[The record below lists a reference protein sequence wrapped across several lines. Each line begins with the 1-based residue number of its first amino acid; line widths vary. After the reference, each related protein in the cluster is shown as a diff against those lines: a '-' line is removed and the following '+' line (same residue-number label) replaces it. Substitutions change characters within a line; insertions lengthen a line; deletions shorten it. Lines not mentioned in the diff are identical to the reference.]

1 MKPTIEVI
9 LLETVLAR
17 PVCEVLRTRH
27 AEVLT
32 WRVYRHDDSLE
43 SLREAGFIEH
53 SANLLRCCLIFA
65 QGLRPPGIEIGIQSE
80 GGHNNH
86 TLALVIV
93 GGFDEWAPVYCRGF
107 EALQGTNAIV
117 AAGERLKH
125 EEAHLGS

>member
-9 LLETVLAR
+9 LLVTVLAR

-65 QGLRPPGIEIGIQSE
+65 QGLRPPGIEIGDDLVLSSE
-80 GGHNNH
+80 AAIRLCQ
-86 TLALVIV
+86 LA
-93 GGFDEWAPVYCRGF
+93 GY
-107 EALQGTNAIV
+107 QNA
-117 AAGERLKH
+117 
-125 EEAHLGS
+125 GSVEFLYDPGCV